1 MKTKLVR
8 YAFLIIPFIFIVFGA
23 LYLQKDSVTKI
34 YYTNSFIDNLYFLV
48 LFLVIPSILAPIT
61 EEIAFRG
68 FLTYRR
74 SQYIA
79 SISFI
84 SIVVEVFVYIYSQVN
99 ALLNLPYTAG
109 NILNIKLGFLPQV
122 VNIIIFGVPGLF
134 VILAAILVMKI
145 LPKRLTSK
153 ISKIK
158 NKLTLSVLFIISNL
172 IFVISHSLSY
182 NNLFLF
188 LYFFIFGFYLS
199 FIAYYFSLRMSIFTH
214 SLLNLIISWCVPGI
228 YIYISNSYFV
238 TTVCSTFIII
248 LFLSIKKELNK
259 LALES

>member
-8 YAFLIIPFIFIVFGA
+8 YTSLIIPFVLIVFGA

-61 EEIAFRG
+61 EEIIFRG
-68 FLTYRR
+68 FLTYKKN
-74 SQYIA
+74 QYIA

-84 SIVVEVFVYIYSQVN
+84 SIAVEILVYIYSQVN
-99 ALLNLPYTAG
+99 TLLNLPYAVG
-109 NILNIKLGFLPQV
+109 NILTVKLGFLPQII
-122 VNIIIFGVPGLF
+122 NIIIFGVPGLF

-172 IFVISHSLSY
+172 IFVIGHSLSY

-188 LYFFIFGFYLS
+188 LYFFIFGLYLS
-199 FIAYYFSLRMSIFTH
+199 YIAYYFSLRMSILIH
-214 SLLNLIISWCVPGI
+214 SLLNLIISWWVPSI
-228 YIYISNSYFV
+228 FIYISNSYFV
-238 TTVCSTFIII
+238 TTVYVAFIIMVI
-248 LFLSIKKELNK
+248 LSIKIELNK
-259 LALES
+259 LALEC